1 VSRIRLARSIILSLL
16 LLMACQAVAAERT
29 VYVPT
34 THVLR
39 PIASPSGGDGQG
51 WSLRLGSHFMVFNSA
66 SEPRSVTL
74 VAWYDQDGV
83 KHEGFPA
90 GGASVLAPGKAGLMN
105 AGFCDP
111 PETGCVSIAELRV
124 EDGVAVRNTLE
135 RSYLV
140 GAGCFPVPTTGGL
153 SQGRVPLPVFE
164 GLHPAGTVAA
174 CGDVMPFN
182 AGGAQICSNVKDQKY
197 VRRLNLTLFN
207 GGEEPATFVVKGY
220 RSVFDPPTVVFT
232 ATYGLG
238 PETVTQINSFY
249 APPIPVDCYPH
260 EENLWFTI
268 TADQPFLAYISTI
281 FDDPGP
287 GVNPYQIYPA
297 LTK

>member
-1 VSRIRLARSIILSLL
+1 MSKIRLAVLLGVLSPLAYPAL
-16 LLMACQAVAAERT
+16 AAERT

-34 THVLR
+34 VRITR
-39 PIASPSGGDGQG
+39 PAASPFGGDGEG
-51 WSLRLGSHFMVFNSA
+51 WSFRLASHFMVFNFSP
-66 SEPRSVTL
+66 EQKSVTL
-74 VAWYDQDGV
+74 TTWFDSRGGV
-83 KHEGFPA
+83 HQEHPA
-90 GGASVLAPGKAGLMN
+90 GTGFDISPGKAGLMN
-105 AGFCDP
+105 AGLCPDSGG
-111 PETGCVSIAELRV
+111 GCVSIAEFRV

-140 GAGCFPVPTTGGL
+140 GAGCFPVPTTGEL
-153 SQGRVPLPVFE
+153 SQGRIPLPVFE
-164 GLHPAGTVAA
+164 GLHPAGTIAA

-207 GGEEPATFVVKGY
+207 GGKDPATFVVKGY

-249 APPIPVDCYPH
+249 APPIPVDCSPH

-268 TADQPFLAYISTI
+268 TADQPFLAYISTV

>member
-1 VSRIRLARSIILSLL
+1 MYPAS
-16 LLMACQAVAAERT
+16 AAERS

-34 THVLR
+34 VRITR
-39 PIASPSGGDGQG
+39 PTASPFGGDGEG
-51 WSLRLGSHFMVFNSA
+51 WSFRLASHVMVFNLA
-66 SEPRSVTL
+66 SEPRFAAL

-83 KHEGFPA
+83 RHEGFPA
-90 GGASVLAPGKAGLMN
+90 GEGDVLASGKAGLMS
-105 AGFCDP
+105 AGSCDS
-111 PETGCVSIAELRV
+111 PETGCVAIAELRV

-140 GAGCFPVPTTGGL
+140 GAGCFPVPATGEL

-164 GLHPAGTVAA
+164 GLHLAGTIAA

-182 AGGAQICSNVKDQKY
+182 AGGEQICSNVKDQKY

-207 GGEEPATFVVKGY
+207 GGKAPATFVVKGY
-220 RSVFDPPTVVFT
+220 RSVFEPPTVVFT

-238 PETVTQINSFY
+238 PETVTQVNSFY
-249 APPIPVDCYPH
+249 VPPIPVDCDPH

-281 FDDPGP
+281 FDDAGP